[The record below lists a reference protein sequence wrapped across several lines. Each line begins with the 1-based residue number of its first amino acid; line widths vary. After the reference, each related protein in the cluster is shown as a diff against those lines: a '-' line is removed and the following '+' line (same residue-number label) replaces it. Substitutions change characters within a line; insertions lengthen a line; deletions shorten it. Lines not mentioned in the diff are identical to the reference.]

1 MKEANKIR
9 ITDQDIKT
17 KKVKF
22 NAEVNSY
29 INTNIVDNEYSK
41 FIQDNP
47 KELFSSMDNMKLAL
61 MELTLYKLSSPSG
74 HGNDQ
79 KILSVEL
86 NLPEQNIIQ
95 NDCHRTRV
103 RERFLIPDFEK
114 ILEKI
119 LTYYCQTKKIIYKQ
133 GLNEIFGVLLLLKY
147 KIPTLKLSKIFDL
160 GEVFIDRFS
169 PNYFYE
175 KEFFSLK
182 SALGLFVILLRYHE
196 PSVFNRLDQYQIV
209 PEMYA
214 TNWMMTFLTG
224 KIHLDLVY
232 DYWLE
237 IIKTEDPLIMHFFLV
252 SLIKLKRELIINCDT
267 NLLASLMSSL
277 TIKNK
282 EEIKLIFDM
291 AIKLRQ
297 QTPYSFRILSN
308 KLGFL
313 KAKNSKV
320 KELYEKYHPQTIP
333 AMPIFPLELL
343 SLTHKSGIECVDPE
357 CKNSKNKFLSLI
369 SEEYCI
375 IDKDEKE
382 INILNFD
389 NDIKKGHICEKCNMK
404 IIKDIK
410 YIMLDLRIKDDET
423 DKTWF
428 LPNVVEVE
436 KEELL
441 SPDFSRLPIDLFLK
455 EVFFILFF

>member
-1 MKEANKIR
+1 M
-9 ITDQDIKT
+9 
-17 KKVKF
+17 
-22 NAEVNSY
+22 
-29 INTNIVDNEYSK
+29 
-41 FIQDNP
+41 
-47 KELFSSMDNMKLAL
+47 
-61 MELTLYKLSSPSG
+61 
-74 HGNDQ
+74 
-79 KILSVEL
+79 
-86 NLPEQNIIQ
+86 
-95 NDCHRTRV
+95 
-103 RERFLIPDFEK
+103 
-114 ILEKI
+114 
-119 LTYYCQTKKIIYKQ
+119 
-133 GLNEIFGVLLLLKY
+133 LLKY
-147 KIPTLKLSKIFDL
+147 KIPKLKLSKIFDL

-175 KEFFSLK
+175 KEFYSLK

-313 KAKNSKV
+313 KPKNSKV
-320 KELYEKYHPQTIP
+320 KEFYEKYHPQTIP

-357 CKNSKNKFLSLI
+357 CKIAK
-369 SEEYCI
+369 
-375 IDKDEKE
+375 
-382 INILNFD
+382 INFCL
-389 NDIKKGHICEKCNMK
+389 
-404 IIKDIK
+404 
-410 YIMLDLRIKDDET
+410 
-423 DKTWF
+423 
-428 LPNVVEVE
+428 
-436 KEELL
+436 
-441 SPDFSRLPIDLFLK
+441 
-455 EVFFILFF
+455 